1 MHGFVYFGQT
11 VLTGYTLDRPY
22 LLGEREVSASPRSD
36 CLEEVMRCFGS
47 SRCLLLHRWKR
58 VEAASSTSALSLLP
72 WRERNK
78 LWKTLSICQ
87 PRMTTHSHRRTA
99 YPTHPNELPHWSVP
113 FRVAWPSVCLKY
125 SVRRAELN
133 TLTLTF
139 SDNLYSPYKWV
150 QYSSDS
156 EINNIFLK
164 TPNETNRTAAVVELT

>member
-78 LWKTLSICQ
+78 LCQ
-87 PRMTTHSHRRTA
+87 LASRAWRRIAAA